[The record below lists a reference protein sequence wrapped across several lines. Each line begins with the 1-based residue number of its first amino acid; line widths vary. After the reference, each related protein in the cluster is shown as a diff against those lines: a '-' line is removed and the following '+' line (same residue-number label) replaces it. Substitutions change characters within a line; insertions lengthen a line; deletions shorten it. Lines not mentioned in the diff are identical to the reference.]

1 MCYHGDDYLST
12 PREDKIFVAFETS
25 CVTTATNM
33 EMGQVFGTREGEF
46 SVGCEVGGGY
56 LGK

>member
-1 MCYHGDDYLST
+1 M
-12 PREDKIFVAFETS
+12 AFETS

-33 EMGQVFGTREGEF
+33 EMGQMFGTREGEF

-56 LGK
+56 PWEVKNWSLVLSWC

>member
-1 MCYHGDDYLST
+1 M
-12 PREDKIFVAFETS
+12 AFETP

-56 LGK
+56 PWEVKN